1 MKRWAKFGQG
11 PPHANLDKIQ
21 KNSSIF
27 FDVFPKY
34 TNLKDTAGQSARGNG
49 NNPLEVVFDGV
60 PNVHIISNEGM
71 IKGKRFRMLIV
82 EIS

>member
-1 MKRWAKFGQG
+1 M
-11 PPHANLDKIQ
+11 LC
-21 KNSSIF
+21 
-27 FDVFPKY
+27 KY

-71 IKGKRFRMLIV
+71 IKGKRFHMMIV

>member
-1 MKRWAKFGQG
+1 MTFYK
-11 PPHANLDKIQ
+11 
-21 KNSSIF
+21 SSEDLRSDFEGIYLLC
-27 FDVFPKY
+27 KY

-71 IKGKRFRMLIV
+71 IKGKRFHMMIV

>member
-1 MKRWAKFGQG
+1 M
-11 PPHANLDKIQ
+11 LC
-21 KNSSIF
+21 
-27 FDVFPKY
+27 KY

-71 IKGKRFRMLIV
+71 IKGKRFRMMIV
-82 EIS
+82 EVS

>member
-1 MKRWAKFGQG
+1 M
-11 PPHANLDKIQ
+11 LC
-21 KNSSIF
+21 
-27 FDVFPKY
+27 KY

-49 NNPLEVVFDGV
+49 NNPLEVVFDDI

-71 IKGKRFRMLIV
+71 IKGEMFRMMIV